1 MSLRMIAW
9 QDLIRKR
16 HFLWFFRIIATMHL
30 LESKPILKRIRS
42 RRRPLQ
48 IRFSLS
54 GLKTGTRSRLLS
66 RIFYWFDS
74 ELPLFR
80 EVSVAGECIWV
91 MMSQENIRLGWDS
104 CL

>member
-1 MSLRMIAW
+1 MIAW
-9 QDLIRKR
+9 QYWSRKR
-16 HFLWFFRIIATMHL
+16 HFIGFYRIIGTRHL
-30 LESKPILKRIRS
+30 IESKSILKRIRS

-54 GLKTGTRSRLLS
+54 GLKAGTRSRLLS

-80 EVSVAGECIWV
+80 EVSLAGTWIR
-91 MMSQENIRLGWDS
+91 MRMSQWNIRLGWDS